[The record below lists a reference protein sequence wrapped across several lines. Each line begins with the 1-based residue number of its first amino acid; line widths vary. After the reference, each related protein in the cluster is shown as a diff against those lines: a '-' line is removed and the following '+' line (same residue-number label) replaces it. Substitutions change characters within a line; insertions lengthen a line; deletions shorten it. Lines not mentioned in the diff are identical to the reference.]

1 MEGCRQRFVP
11 REKSWPGVT
20 SGRTSGNVHTA
31 SLAAVCFWPA
41 SYLSLAAA
49 PEEPPEEP
57 QFPIYRVGGRAEV
70 NLISLNGWFRVSVSQ
85 APVST
90 INFTER
96 VVCRAAPRDA
106 AKLSADILAVTA
118 ANAARADE
126 AADTPAADAAAQAAD
141 AVADATAQPPRPT
154 ASKRLRR
161 TAARP
166 MVLRDTAL
174 SESFLRI
181 SMISASVGMGSPG
194 KLRRSGCMPGIV
206 ISAPS

>member
-1 MEGCRQRFVP
+1 VPRVHPRFCEGTGVGMMEGCRQRFVP

-41 SYLSLAAA
+41 SYLSLAGGA
-49 PEEPPEEP
+49 EEP

-85 APVST
+85 APS
-90 INFTER
+90 
-96 VVCRAAPRDA
+96 
-106 AKLSADILAVTA
+106 L
-118 ANAARADE
+118 
-126 AADTPAADAAAQAAD
+126 
-141 AVADATAQPPRPT
+141 ADATAQPPRPT